1 MWIVYIL
8 TEKGWSEDERFDTEE
23 KAIAYKEEWLEEHPS
38 INENQFKIE
47 PFKTHVWLDDDTGV
61 TVEDNQKDN
70 FEALIGDLNDTL
82 EEMYGCRICYDIA
95 DKDSQHF
102 SGKKISK
109 GKTLFDGFAIF
120 VVEDE
125 EKMEDA

>member
-23 KAIAYKEEWLEEHPS
+23 KALAYKEEWLEEHPS

-47 PFKTHVWLDDDTGV
+47 PFKTHVWLHDETGV
-61 TVEDNQKDN
+61 TVENDQRDN

-102 SGKKISK
+102 SEK

-125 EKMEDA
+125 NIEDA

>member
-1 MWIVYIL
+1 M
-8 TEKGWSEDERFDTEE
+8 SFDEC
-23 KAIAYKEEWLEEHPS
+23 
-38 INENQFKIE
+38 
-47 PFKTHVWLDDDTGV
+47 KTPVWLDDETGV
-61 TVEDNQKDN
+61 TVEDNQRDN

-120 VVEDE
+120 VVEAE